1 MPTVYIRLSY
11 FERCVM
17 TNKNT
22 VIEQYIALVEK
33 IANGKNNTLSFAG
46 KDMTFYRGEI
56 HIIKKIGDH
65 PGIFSS
71 EIAREMGITRAVIH
85 KTLLK
90 LEERGF
96 VEKEAD
102 TGDKKRK
109 KLFLTKRGQA
119 AYTAHEQYHQR
130 HDKSFFDFIDS
141 LNEQER
147 ALIEYFLEKA
157 NEMIEKHF

>member
-1 MPTVYIRLSY
+1 
-11 FERCVM
+11 M

-22 VIEQYIALVEK
+22 VIERYIALVEK
-33 IANGKNNTLSFAG
+33 IANGKNNTLSFTG

-130 HDKSFFDFIDS
+130 CDKSFFDFIDS
-141 LNEQER
+141 LNEQEC
-147 ALIEYFLEKA
+147 ALIECFLEKA
-157 NEMIEKHF
+157 NEMVEKHF

>member
-1 MPTVYIRLSY
+1 
-11 FERCVM
+11 M
-17 TNKNT
+17 TNKST
-22 VIEQYIALVEK
+22 VIERYIALVEK
-33 IANGKNNTLSFAG
+33 IANGKNNTLAFAG

-119 AYTAHEQYHQR
+119 AYTAHEQYHQG
-130 HDKSFFDFIDS
+130 HDKSFFDFINS
-141 LNEQER
+141 LNEQEC
-147 ALIEYFLEKA
+147 ALIECFLEKA
-157 NEMIEKHF
+157 NEMIEKYF

>member
-1 MPTVYIRLSY
+1 
-11 FERCVM
+11 M

-22 VIEQYIALVEK
+22 VIERYIAFVEK
-33 IANGKNNTLSFAG
+33 IANGKNNTLSFVG

-85 KTLLK
+85 KTVLK

-96 VEKEAD
+96 VEKESD
-102 TGDKKRK
+102 TEDKKRK
-109 KLFLTKRGQA
+109 KLFLTKWGQA

-130 HDKSFFDFIDS
+130 CDKSFFDFIDS
-141 LNEQER
+141 LNEQEC
-147 ALIEYFLEKA
+147 ALIECFLEKA

>member
-1 MPTVYIRLSY
+1 
-11 FERCVM
+11 M

-119 AYTAHEQYHQR
+119 AYTAHEQYHQG
-130 HDKSFFDFIDS
+130 HDKSFFDFIAS
-141 LNEQER
+141 LNEQVC
-147 ALIEYFLEKA
+147 ALIECFLEKA

>member
-1 MPTVYIRLSY
+1 MAYILLLYLGRY
-11 FERCVM
+11 AV
-17 TNKNT
+17 TNKNI
-22 VIEQYIALVEK
+22 VIERYIALIEK

-56 HIIKKIGDH
+56 HIIKKIGDN

-71 EIAREMGITRAVIH
+71 EIARDMGITRAVIH

-96 VEKEAD
+96 VEKEED
-102 TGDKKRK
+102 TEDKKRK

-119 AYTAHEQYHQR
+119 AYTAHEKYHQTY
-130 HDKSFFDFIDS
+130 DKSFFDFIDS
-141 LNEQER
+141 LNEQECS
-147 ALIEYFLEKA
+147 LINLFLEKA
-157 NEMIEKHF
+157 NEMITNHF

>member
-1 MPTVYIRLSY
+1 
-11 FERCVM
+11 M
-17 TNKNT
+17 TNKNI
-22 VIEQYIALVEK
+22 VIERYIALVEK

>member
-1 MPTVYIRLSY
+1 
-11 FERCVM
+11 M
-17 TNKNT
+17 TNKNI
-22 VIEQYIALVEK
+22 VIERYIALIEK

-56 HIIKKIGDH
+56 HIIKKIGDN

-71 EIAREMGITRAVIH
+71 EIARDMGITRAVIH

-96 VEKEAD
+96 VEKEED
-102 TGDKKRK
+102 TEDKKRK

-119 AYTAHEQYHQR
+119 AYTAHEKYHQTY
-130 HDKSFFDFIDS
+130 DKSFFDFIDS
-141 LNEQER
+141 LNEQECS
-147 ALIEYFLEKA
+147 LIDRFLEKA
-157 NEMIEKHF
+157 NEMIANHF

>member
-1 MPTVYIRLSY
+1 
-11 FERCVM
+11 M

-22 VIEQYIALVEK
+22 VIERYIAFVEK

-119 AYTAHEQYHQR
+119 AYTAHEQYHQG

-141 LNEQER
+141 LNKQER
-147 ALIEYFLEKA
+147 SLIECFLEKA

>member
-1 MPTVYIRLSY
+1 
-11 FERCVM
+11 M
-17 TNKNT
+17 TNKNI
-22 VIEQYIALVEK
+22 VIERYIALVEK

-141 LNEQER
+141 LNEQEC
-147 ALIEYFLEKA
+147 ALIACFLEKA

>member
-1 MPTVYIRLSY
+1 
-11 FERCVM
+11 M

-22 VIEQYIALVEK
+22 VIERYIALIEK

-119 AYTAHEQYHQR
+119 AYIAHEKYHQSC
-130 HDKSFFDFIDS
+130 DKSFFDFIDS
-141 LNEQER
+141 LNEQECD
-147 ALIEYFLEKA
+147 LIECFLEKA

>member
-1 MPTVYIRLSY
+1 
-11 FERCVM
+11 M
-17 TNKNT
+17 TNKNI
-22 VIEQYIALVEK
+22 VIERYIALVEK

-119 AYTAHEQYHQR
+119 AYIAHEKYHQSC
-130 HDKSFFDFIDS
+130 DTSFFDFIDS
-141 LNEQER
+141 LNDQECD
-147 ALIEYFLEKA
+147 LVECFWEKA

>member
-1 MPTVYIRLSY
+1 MVYILLLYLGRY
-11 FERCVM
+11 AV
-17 TNKNT
+17 TNKHI
-22 VIEQYIALVEK
+22 VIERYIALIEK

-56 HIIKKIGDH
+56 HIIKKIGDN

-71 EIAREMGITRAVIH
+71 EIARDMGITRAVIH

-96 VEKEAD
+96 VEKEED
-102 TGDKKRK
+102 TEDKKRK
-109 KLFLTKRGQA
+109 KLFLTKKGKA
-119 AYTAHEQYHQR
+119 AYTAHEKYHQTY
-130 HDKSFFDFIDS
+130 DKSFFDFIDS

>member
-1 MPTVYIRLSY
+1 MVYILLLYLGRY
-11 FERCVM
+11 AM
-17 TNKNT
+17 TNKHI
-22 VIEQYIALVEK
+22 VIDRYIALIEK

-56 HIIKKIGDH
+56 HIIKKIGDN

-71 EIAREMGITRAVIH
+71 EIARDMGITRAVIH

-96 VEKEAD
+96 VEKEED
-102 TGDKKRK
+102 TEDKKRK

-119 AYTAHEQYHQR
+119 AYTAHEKYHQTY
-130 HDKSFFDFIDS
+130 DKSFFDFIDS
-141 LNEQER
+141 LNEQECS
-147 ALIEYFLEKA
+147 LINLFLEKA
-157 NEMIEKHF
+157 NEMIANHF

>member
-1 MPTVYIRLSY
+1 MAYILLLYLGRY
-11 FERCVM
+11 AV
-17 TNKNT
+17 TNKNI
-22 VIEQYIALVEK
+22 VIERYIALIEK

-56 HIIKKIGDH
+56 HIIKKIGDN

-71 EIAREMGITRAVIH
+71 EIARDMGITRAVIH

-96 VEKEAD
+96 VEKEED
-102 TGDKKRK
+102 TEDKKRK

-119 AYTAHEQYHQR
+119 AYTAHEKYHQTY
-130 HDKSFFDFIDS
+130 DKSFFDFIDS
-141 LNEQER
+141 LNEQECS
-147 ALIEYFLEKA
+147 LIDCFLERA
-157 NEMIEKHF
+157 NEMIANHF

>member
-1 MPTVYIRLSY
+1 
-11 FERCVM
+11 M

-22 VIEQYIALVEK
+22 VIERYIAFVEK
-33 IANGKNNTLSFAG
+33 IANGKNNTLSFVG

-96 VEKEAD
+96 VEKESD
-102 TGDKKRK
+102 TEDKKRK
-109 KLFLTKRGQA
+109 KLFLTKWGQA

-130 HDKSFFDFIDS
+130 CDKSFFDFIDS
-141 LNEQER
+141 LNEQEC
-147 ALIEYFLEKA
+147 ALIECFLEKA

>member
-11 FERCVM
+11 FGRCVM

-119 AYTAHEQYHQR
+119 AYTAHEQYHQG
-130 HDKSFFDFIDS
+130 HDKSFFDFIAS
-141 LNEQER
+141 LNEQEC
-147 ALIEYFLEKA
+147 ALIECFLEKA

>member
-1 MPTVYIRLSY
+1 
-11 FERCVM
+11 M

-22 VIEQYIALVEK
+22 VIERYIAFVEK
-33 IANGKNNTLSFAG
+33 IANGKNNTLSFVG

-96 VEKEAD
+96 AEKESD
-102 TGDKKRK
+102 TEDKKRK

-130 HDKSFFDFIDS
+130 CDKSFFDFIDS
-141 LNEQER
+141 LNEQEC
-147 ALIEYFLEKA
+147 ALIECFLEKA

>member
-1 MPTVYIRLSY
+1 
-11 FERCVM
+11 M
-17 TNKNT
+17 TNKST
-22 VIEQYIALVEK
+22 VIERYIALVEK
-33 IANGKNNTLSFAG
+33 IANGKNNTLSFVG

-96 VEKEAD
+96 VEKESD
-102 TGDKKRK
+102 TEDKKRK
-109 KLFLTKRGQA
+109 KLFLTKWGQA

-130 HDKSFFDFIDS
+130 CDKSFFDFIDS
-141 LNEQER
+141 LNEQEC
-147 ALIEYFLEKA
+147 ALIECFLEKA